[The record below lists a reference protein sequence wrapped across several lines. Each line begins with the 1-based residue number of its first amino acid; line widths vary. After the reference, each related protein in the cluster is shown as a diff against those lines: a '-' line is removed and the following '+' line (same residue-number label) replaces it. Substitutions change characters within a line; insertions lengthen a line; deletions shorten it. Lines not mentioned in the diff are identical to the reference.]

1 MSRRGSKL
9 GDDIFSTGTVF
20 APFAIKI
27 ISSFQNKKQKK
38 QEMFNNLPKE
48 KQKEILLVRYTRYQ
62 KIAKYAFLISCGLEV
77 FATVMGHFSFGDFYT
92 LFIIFAI
99 YGIFTYKKKKLI
111 EEE

>member
-1 MSRRGSKL
+1 MSRRGAKL
-9 GDDIFSTGTVF
+9 GDDIFSTGAVF

-38 QEMFNNLPKE
+38 QEMFNSLPKE
-48 KQKEILLVRYTRYQ
+48 KRKEILLVRYTRYQ
-62 KIAKYAFLISCGLEV
+62 KIAKYVLLISCGLEV

-99 YGIFTYKKKKLI
+99 YGSFTYKKKKLI
-111 EEE
+111 EE